1 VNVSTTTLGWH
12 CMGHENLGSHAAVD
26 PLMGKRQTVLMEK
39 LSLST
44 NILTGLQEKEQN
56 WIAFQKELT

>member
-1 VNVSTTTLGWH
+1 
-12 CMGHENLGSHAAVD
+12 MGHENLGSHAAVD